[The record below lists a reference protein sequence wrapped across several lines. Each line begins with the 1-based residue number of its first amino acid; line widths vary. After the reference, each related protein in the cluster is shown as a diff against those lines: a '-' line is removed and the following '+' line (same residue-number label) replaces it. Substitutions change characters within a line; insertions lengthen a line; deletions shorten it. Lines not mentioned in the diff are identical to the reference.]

1 MLRSSCS
8 CCSNNNDGGSG
19 GCTEQEEKRSK
30 KKRASKAATSGPD
43 VRVNSHVAA
52 TTVVIFTTKAFSSVF
67 FYSCFVQISIHA
79 CVRTAVDFSDLRN
92 F

>member
-1 MLRSSCS
+1 MHR
-8 CCSNNNDGGSG
+8 
-19 GCTEQEEKRSK
+19 TRRKKVK

-92 F
+92 FKLISSYSTSSIFDFH